1 MDITTAQ
8 IKKYVDERTGISKV
22 LLIVFFA
29 VGVAGTAVDLTRD
42 IFISLTPLALLLC
55 FAAIISYHRSE
66 NSGKDAIV
74 FGAILLAGF
83 FVETAGVNTGR
94 IFGNYEYGNGLGL
107 KIFNTPLLIGVNWL
121 ILTYC
126 TAIVAD
132 KLSVPGVLKIP
143 AASALM
149 VLYDLIME
157 QMAPIMRMWSFED
170 GIPAQNYIMWFVFA
184 LIFHTVIKIAG
195 LRFSNRIATFIF
207 IIQGSFFLI
216 LYLIFRFIQ

>member
-1 MDITTAQ
+1 MDITRAQ
-8 IKKYVDERTGISKV
+8 IKKYTEERTGIPKV
-22 LLIVFFA
+22 LLLIFFA

-42 IFISLTPLALLLC
+42 IFISLTPFALLLC
-55 FAAIISYHRSE
+55 FAAILSYHRSD
-66 NSGKDAIV
+66 NTAKDALV

-83 FVETAGVNTGR
+83 FVEAAGVNTGM
-94 IFGNYEYGNGLGL
+94 IFGNYEYGDGLGL
-107 KIFNTPLLIGVNWL
+107 KIFSTPLLIGLNWA

-126 TAIVAD
+126 TAIVTD
-132 KLSVPGVLKIP
+132 KLLVHWSLRIP

-157 QMAPIMRMWSFED
+157 QVAPAMRMWSFKD

-195 LRFSNRIATFIF
+195 LRFSNTIAPFIF
-207 IIQGSFFLI
+207 IIQGAFFLI